1 MLNPGGF
8 FLCYFKDM
16 EERAHEIAIAVD
28 AWIREIDAIED
39 VEIDYIVASF
49 EALRAEFD
57 IPEELAKNAVARA
70 LGEG

>member
-1 MLNPGGF
+1 M
-8 FLCYFKDM
+8 CYFKDM
-16 EERAHEIAIAVD
+16 EERAHEIAVAID

-57 IPEELAKNAVARA
+57 IPEDLGKRAVARA

>member
-1 MLNPGGF
+1 M
-8 FLCYFKDM
+8 CYFKDM
-16 EERAHEIAIAVD
+16 EERAHEIAVAID
-28 AWIREIDAIED
+28 ARIREIDAIED

-57 IPEELAKNAVARA
+57 IPEELAKRAVARA